1 MRQTFPAEII
11 DRVRNG
17 DSRAFAAVV
26 DSFRTSVYN
35 LCYRMLNNISGD
47 AEDAVQEVFVKVWR
61 NIDKYDE
68 QRTFS
73 TWVLSI
79 ATNHCIDQI
88 RKRRLPTVE
97 IDETM
102 EEVIPDRIPSP
113 KRIVA
118 EREKAEQVRILLD
131 GLSEVDR
138 AIIILRYWDDLSDRE
153 IGLAVG
159 LSEAAVKSRLFRARK
174 QLVGFYRQA
183 QEQAVMEAA

>member
-1 MRQTFPAEII
+1 MRQTFPTEII

-153 IGLAVG
+153 IGSAVG

>member
-1 MRQTFPAEII
+1 MRQTFPTEII

-17 DSRAFAAVV
+17 DSCAFAAVV

-35 LCYRMLNNISGD
+35 LCYRMLNNNSGD

-68 QRTFS
+68 RRTFS

-102 EEVIPDRIPSP
+102 EEIIPDRIPSP

-118 EREKAEQVRILLD
+118 EREQAEQVRILLD

-153 IGLAVG
+153 IGSAVG

>member
-131 GLSEVDR
+131 GLSEIDR

>member
-1 MRQTFPAEII
+1 MRQTFPTEII

>member
-1 MRQTFPAEII
+1 MRQTFPPEII
-11 DRVRNG
+11 NRVKDG
-17 DSRAFAAVV
+17 DSRAFSNVV
-26 DSFRTSVYN
+26 ESFRVSVYN
-35 LCYRMLNNISGD
+35 LCYRMLNNNSGD
-47 AEDAVQEVFVKVWR
+47 AEDAVQEIFVKVWR
-61 NIDKYDE
+61 NIGKYDE

-113 KRIVA
+113 KRVVA
-118 EREKAEQVRILLD
+118 EREQAEEVQILLG

-153 IGLAVG
+153 IGSAVG

-174 QLVGFYRQA
+174 QLVEIYRQA
-183 QEQAVMEAA
+183 QAEAVTEAA